1 MTDITPTNGADPFRW
16 RPPTDPDQ
24 LRACLTQFWNDRLN
38 ALARV
43 AESKHDPRLRDE
55 RQA

>member
-1 MTDITPTNGADPFRW
+1 MTDITPTNGADRFRW

-24 LRACLTQFWNDRLN
+24 LRAFLTQFWNDRLD

-43 AESKHDPRLRDE
+43 AESKQTRV
-55 RQA
+55 